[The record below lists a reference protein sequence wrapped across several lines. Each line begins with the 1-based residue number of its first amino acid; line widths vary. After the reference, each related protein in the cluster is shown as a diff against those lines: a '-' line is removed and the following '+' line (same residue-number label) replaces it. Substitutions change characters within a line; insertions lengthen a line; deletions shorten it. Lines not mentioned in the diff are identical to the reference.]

1 MNTYTLKINSV
12 ECQTSLGDL
21 TNVIKNVH
29 WTYEV
34 TNGTESAYINGVD
47 LLEEPSPESFVDF
60 DSLTTPQV
68 VEWLEAKL
76 DTERLQSMLDQRLD
90 EVINPP
96 IVTKRLPDQ
105 DVSGQQDD
113 QFQGLS

>member
-12 ECQTSLGDL
+12 ECQTTLGDL
-21 TNVIKNVH
+21 TDVIKNVH

-34 TNGTESAYINGVD
+34 TNGTESAYIIGVD
-47 LLEEPSPESFVDF
+47 SLDEPAPESFVAF

-68 VEWLEAKL
+68 LEWLESKL
-76 DTERLQSMLDQRLD
+76 DIERLQSMLDKRLE

-96 IVTKRLPDQ
+96 IVTKRLADQ
-105 DVSGQQDD
+105 DVSGQQSDNEI
-113 QFQGLS
+113 QQ

>member
-34 TNGTESAYINGVD
+34 TNGTESAYINQK
-47 LLEEPSPESFVDF
+47 LLI
-60 DSLTTPQV
+60 LN
-68 VEWLEAKL
+68 
-76 DTERLQSMLDQRLD
+76 LQSISLK
-90 EVINPP
+90 N
-96 IVTKRLPDQ
+96 T
-105 DVSGQQDD
+105 
-113 QFQGLS
+113 